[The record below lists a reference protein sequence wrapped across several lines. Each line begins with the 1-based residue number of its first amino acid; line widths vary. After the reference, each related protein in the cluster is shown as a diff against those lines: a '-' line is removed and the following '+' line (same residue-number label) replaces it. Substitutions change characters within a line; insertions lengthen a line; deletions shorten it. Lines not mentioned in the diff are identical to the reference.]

1 MSGNRSETTYTKINT
16 IFKRDINN
24 IIMPFD
30 KLTLPEFEYL
40 RNCKWH
46 CEEKIDG
53 TNIRIEITSETDWD
67 LEDENE
73 DVKGVFFNVNYK
85 GKSDN
90 ADVPKDLIDYLKDK
104 FPAEKVLNAFN
115 YKPYIKREE
124 FETYG
129 IKPTALAPIVP
140 KTIVI
145 YGEGYGAGI
154 QSGGYYRKD
163 KAFIMF
169 DVAID
174 KHYMSI
180 DARNDICTKIGAD
193 LVPFMGDMTI
203 EEAIEYVKRGFKSVI
218 AEEDH
223 NAEGLVLRPLVDL
236 YGKRGNRIITKI
248 KTCDFSDYFRKYETY
263 EKVEQI
269 PNPKAKAE

>member
-16 IFKRDINN
+16 IFKRDTNN

-30 KLTLPEFEYL
+30 RLTQPEFEYL

-53 TNIRIEITSETDWD
+53 TNIRIEITSEIEWD
-67 LEDENE
+67 NE
-73 DVKGVFFNVNYK
+73 DVKGVSFNVNYK
-85 GKSDN
+85 GKSDK

-115 YKPYIKREE
+115 YKPYITKDE
-124 FETYG
+124 FEAHR
-129 IKPTALAPIVP
+129 IKQTSLSPLILNVP

-169 DVAID
+169 DVAYD

-180 DARNDICTKIGAD
+180 DVRNDICTKIGAD

-203 EEAIEYVKRGFKSVI
+203 EEAIEYVKKGFKSVI
-218 AEEDH
+218 AEEEH

-236 YGKRGNRIITKI
+236 YNKRGGRIITKI
-248 KTCDFSDYFRKYETY
+248 KTCDFSAYFRKYGTY
-263 EKVEQI
+263 DKVEQI
-269 PNPKAKAE
+269 SNPKAKAE

>member
-24 IIMPFD
+24 VIMPFD
-30 KLTLPEFEYL
+30 RLTLPEFEYL

-46 CEEKIDG
+46 CEENCDG
-53 TNIRIEITSETDWD
+53 MNLRILITSEIDW
-67 LEDENE
+67 EN
-73 DVKGVFFNVNYK
+73 DAVKGVSFNIDYR
-85 GKSDN
+85 GKSDK
-90 ADVPKDLIDYLKDK
+90 ADVPEDLKQYMRNH
-104 FPAEKVLNAFN
+104 FPIEKVLNAFN
-115 YKPYIKREE
+115 YKSYISKDD
-124 FETYG
+124 FESYG
-129 IKPTALAPIVP
+129 IKQTSLSPLILNVP

-180 DARNDICTKIGAD
+180 DVRNDICTKIGAD
-193 LVPFMGDMTI
+193 LVPFIGDMTI
-203 EEAIEYVKRGFKSVI
+203 EEAIDYVKKGFKSVI
-218 AEEDH
+218 AEEEH

-236 YGKRGNRIITKI
+236 YDKRGNRIITKI
-248 KTCDFSDYFRKYETY
+248 KTCDFSDYFRKYGTY
-263 EKVEQI
+263 DKVEQI
-269 PNPKAKAE
+269 PNPKAKSE